1 MCLNNNIKHGRR
13 NRQLSFQ
20 ERHEA
25 FTTLCGRFVNMHE
38 DDDSSSLRS
47 PVASVAASF
56 DTLDDVT
63 DDDEN
68 GDVGVAGWD

>member
-1 MCLNNNIKHGRR
+1 
-13 NRQLSFQ
+13 
-20 ERHEA
+20 
-25 FTTLCGRFVNMHE
+25 MHE